1 MNAPRS
7 PVTTG
12 KASLVGGIVVGIA
25 TLVLWLA
32 VTRELGFHGMPALIA
47 GLAVAGA
54 AGAWTRLAD
63 L

>member
-1 MNAPRS
+1 MSPRGH
-7 PVTTG
+7 VTSG

-25 TLVLWLA
+25 VLVLWLA
-32 VTRELGFHGMPALIA
+32 VTRELGFGGTPGLVA
-47 GLAVAGA
+47 GLCVAGA

>member
-1 MNAPRS
+1 MRAPHGH
-7 PVTTG
+7 VTTG
-12 KASLVGGIVVGIA
+12 KASLVGGVVVGIA
-25 TLVLWLA
+25 TLALWLA

-54 AGAWTRLAD
+54 AGVWTRLAD

>member
-1 MNAPRS
+1 MSAPRGH
-7 PVTTG
+7 VTTG
-12 KASLVGGIVVGIA
+12 KASLIGGIVVGIA

-32 VTRELGFHGMPALIA
+32 VTRELGFSGMPALIA
-47 GLAVAGA
+47 GLVVAGA